1 MSLSKILLLAGAA
14 TFVSSAALAGH
25 VPLRASDVTGFH
37 GVKAPAHGQSLSP
50 KKTNGLCGTG
60 FGPELPTPDGLIGWN
75 DTSGSSFNTGSGT
88 DFTCTKKKNKINEV
102 DVYGYNAP
110 SNPEQYNVTI
120 YANDTAGGSDEA
132 NDGAKA
138 VCAYTGI
145 LAEGG
150 GSYPTHTLSHIKL
163 PTTCTLKA
171 GKYWVEV
178 QNNDAS
184 GPWYHEMTSQLSGTQ
199 ADWVDRN
206 NVFGSGCT
214 ALDNDA
220 YLSNCLGYTYPDYML
235 ELH

>member
-1 MSLSKILLLAGAA
+1 MRNKVGA
-14 TFVSSAALAGH
+14 
-25 VPLRASDVTGFH
+25 
-37 GVKAPAHGQSLSP
+37 
-50 KKTNGLCGTG
+50 
-60 FGPELPTPDGLIGWN
+60 ELPTPDGLIGWN
-75 DTSGSSFNTGSGT
+75 DTSGTGYDTGSGT
-88 DFTCTKKKNKINEV
+88 DFTCTKKAKIKEV

-110 SNPEQYNVTI
+110 ANPEQYNVDI
-120 YANDTAGGSDEA
+120 YSNDTADGSDEA

-138 VCAYTGI
+138 KCSAHGV

-163 PTTCTLKA
+163 TKKCKLKP

-184 GPWYHEMTSQLSGTQ
+184 GPWYHEMTSNLSGTQ

-206 NVFGSGCT
+206 NAFGSGCT
-214 ALDNDA
+214 TLDNDL
-220 YLSNCLGYTYPDYML
+220 YLSNCLGYTYPDYMV